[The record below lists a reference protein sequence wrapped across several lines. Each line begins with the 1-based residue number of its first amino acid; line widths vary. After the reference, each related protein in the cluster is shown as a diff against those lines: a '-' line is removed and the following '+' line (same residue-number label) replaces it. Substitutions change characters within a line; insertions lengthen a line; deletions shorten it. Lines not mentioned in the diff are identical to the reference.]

1 MKRFIV
7 TMVCVVVATFSVS
20 AQQKGDMYIGCD
32 FGIGVN
38 NTSLSASDYG
48 SLGSETSVEFAI
60 QPKFGV
66 FVAKNF
72 MIGVGVGY
80 GVESMYGATH
90 HPLDGATVHALT
102 LGPTFSYY
110 VPLCEG
116 LYYTPTIDLAYC
128 LAASDG
134 ESLSGFG
141 LGVTLFGLEYRPTP
155 RIGISGGL
163 LSLDYS
169 LFAQEGAAIHS
180 LDLSL
185 TINPTIGVKLYF

>member
-1 MKRFIV
+1 MKKFIV
-7 TMVCVVVATFSVS
+7 TVVCAIVATFSVS
-20 AQQKGDMYIGCD
+20 AQQKGDVYIGCD

-48 SLGSETSVEFAI
+48 SLGSATGVEFAI
-60 QPKFGV
+60 QPKFGI

-80 GVESMYGATH
+80 GVEAME
-90 HPLDGATVHALT
+90 GATVHALT
-102 LGPTFSYY
+102 IGPTFSYY

-116 LYYTPTIDLAYC
+116 LYYTPTIDLAYN
-128 LAASDG
+128 LAAAEG
-134 ESLSGFG
+134 ENVSGFG

-163 LSLDYS
+163 LSLNYS
-169 LFAQEGAAIHS
+169 LLAESGAAVHS
-180 LDLSL
+180 LDLAL

>member
-7 TMVCVVVATFSVS
+7 TMVCAIVATFSVS
-20 AQQKGDMYIGCD
+20 AQQKGDVYIGCD

-38 NTSLSASDYG
+38 NASISMSDYG
-48 SLGSETSVEFAI
+48 SLGSATSVEFAI

-80 GVESMYGATH
+80 GVESM
-90 HPLDGATVHALT
+90 DGATVHALT

-169 LFAQEGAAIHS
+169 LFAQEGAAIHT
-180 LDLSL
+180 LDLAL

>member
-1 MKRFIV
+1 MKKFIV
-7 TMVCVVVATFSVS
+7 TMVCAIVATFSVS
-20 AQQKGDMYIGCD
+20 AQQKGDVYIGCD

-38 NTSLSASDYG
+38 NTSLSTSYYG
-48 SLGSETSVEFAI
+48 RLRSETTMEFAI

-80 GVESMYGATH
+80 GVESM
-90 HPLDGATVHALT
+90 DGEAVHALT

-128 LAASDG
+128 LTAFDG
-134 ESLSGFG
+134 EKSFSGFG
-141 LGVTLFGLEYRPTP
+141 LGVTLFGLEYHPTP

-169 LFAQEGAAIHS
+169 RFAKDGEVIHT
-180 LDLSL
+180 LDLAL